1 MGPENGIR
9 RVKSK
14 VIMGSGHL
22 QYGLEGMHGWIPGG
36 HVPLTLQTLQL
47 VGRKVAKRRSE
58 EGFERS
64 GLRAGV

>member
-1 MGPENGIR
+1 
-9 RVKSK
+9 
-14 VIMGSGHL
+14 MGSGHL
-22 QYGLEGMHGWIPGG
+22 QYGLEGVHGWIPGG

>member
-1 MGPENGIR
+1 
-9 RVKSK
+9 
-14 VIMGSGHL
+14 MGSGHL
-22 QYGLEGMHGWIPGG
+22 QYGLEGVHGWIPGG
-36 HVPLTLQTLQL
+36 HVPLTLQTQL